1 VTLPI
6 RVAATGLGE
15 ICTLTELDPC
25 PDAEDARVIQLT
37 LVVAVQEHS
46 GSVVIA
52 TLMLPPLA
60 ATVDEGIPS
69 EI

>member
-6 RVAATGLGE
+6 RLAATGLGE
-15 ICTLTELDPC
+15 ICTLREPGPC
-25 PDAEDARVIQLT
+25 PDADARVIQPT

-46 GSVVIA
+46 GSVVI
-52 TLMLPPLA
+52 TMLMLPPLA
-60 ATVDEGIPS
+60 ATVDGGIPS

>member
-6 RVAATGLGE
+6 RLAATGLGE

-25 PDAEDARVIQLT
+25 PDAEDVRVIQLT
-37 LVVAVQEHS
+37 LVVAVQVHS

-52 TLMLPPLA
+52 TLTLPPLA